1 MRLRRGAFPRC
12 RDMGAGSRASSGPDM
27 ERAHARGAED
37 DRVRDDTC
45 LRTAYLACVTVMAL
59 AYFWMLEVI

>member
-1 MRLRRGAFPRC
+1 MDRR
-12 RDMGAGSRASSGPDM
+12 
-27 ERAHARGAED
+27 RAHARGAGD
-37 DRVRDDTC
+37 DRVIDDTC